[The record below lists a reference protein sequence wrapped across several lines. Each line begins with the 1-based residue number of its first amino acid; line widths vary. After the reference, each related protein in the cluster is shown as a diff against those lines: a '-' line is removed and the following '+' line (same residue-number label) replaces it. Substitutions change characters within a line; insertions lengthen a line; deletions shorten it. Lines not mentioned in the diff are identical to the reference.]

1 MNVSSN
7 ILSLPNT
14 LDSKSNKILMFDCL
28 LLLGEELGDF
38 YDQNMQILG
47 GHDWLFKLG
56 QLRNE
61 YKLTLRDPDFVI
73 KEPLKSDSPLRAVLP
88 KSPTFYKNLDL
99 LRRVRNQVAHNQVD
113 GNYLQTRE
121 VLGVL
126 LEVSLD
132 VGLQKCINAYAGAI
146 KRIEGL
152 EQGFLFPENEN
163 IDARVIDFED
173 KSAEVEELLFEEK
186 KKSEQVALLLE
197 EARSSVVIKEIELEA
212 LYEIDQA
219 RTAAVDRMQVE
230 LDKARQEAETLRKEL
245 EDNERRSEE
254 LKKKEMNLKGLVESL
269 ASNSENI
276 EILLT
281 ENSVEN
287 SKDEVNYPRTEKL
300 MSRQFQEPGT
310 PWTRPKGNIKIVLS
324 VSSRDLTDTKNGNVL
339 KQVDRSRSK
348 ALAEKWLM
356 IRPQGGRVFID
367 SDGHAT
373 TLIDDRLI
381 YLGNVTGLFD

>member
-1 MNVSSN
+1 
-7 ILSLPNT
+7 
-14 LDSKSNKILMFDCL
+14 MFDCL

-99 LRRVRNQVAHNQVD
+99 LRRVRNHVAHNQVD
-113 GNYLQTRE
+113 GSYHQTRE

-146 KRIEGL
+146 KRIEDL
-152 EQGFLFPENEN
+152 EQGFIFPENEN
-163 IDARVIDFED
+163 IDARVMDFED

-197 EARSSVVIKEIELEA
+197 EARSSVVIKELELEA

-219 RTAAVDRMQVE
+219 RTAAVDKMQVE

-269 ASNSENI
+269 TSNSEHI
-276 EILLT
+276 EMLLT
-281 ENSVEN
+281 KNSVEN
-287 SKDEVNYPRTEKL
+287 SEDEVHHPRTEKL
-300 MSRQFQEPGT
+300 MTRQFQEPGT
-310 PWTRPKGNIKIVLS
+310 PWTGSKGNIKIVLS
-324 VSSRDLTDTKNGNVL
+324 VSSRDLADTKNGNVL
-339 KQVDRSRSK
+339 KHVDRSRSK
-348 ALAEKWLM
+348 SLAEKWLM